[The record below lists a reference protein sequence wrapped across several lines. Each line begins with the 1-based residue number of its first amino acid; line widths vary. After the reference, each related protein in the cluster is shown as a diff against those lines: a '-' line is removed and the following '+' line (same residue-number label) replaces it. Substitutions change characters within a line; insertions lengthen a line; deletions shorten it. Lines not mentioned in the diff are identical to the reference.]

1 MVLRMRIV
9 KGYQIEEIPQVNLPI
24 NTPEKLLH
32 LGFGDLGMQL
42 VPLLDSSAYSIT
54 GVCRRAYAQNYS
66 HLRIRNHDLFQRETF
81 TELLQQAFDVIVISM
96 TPAVRSDEGYQQA
109 YVQTC
114 DYLIQQLQQVNW
126 RPRLILFVSSTSV
139 YAQSSGEWV
148 DENSLTEPTEFNGK
162 RLLEAEARL
171 RQSGFPVCVV
181 RFSGIYG
188 PGRDRLINQVKTG
201 KLSASNAY
209 TNRIHIEDC
218 ARVLAHLIQLQK
230 VKSLESVYLASDSCP
245 ATLNQVHLWLAEKMA
260 IKNST
265 IAGESVPGGKRIS
278 NSRLLSSGFEFLYE
292 GFEEGY
298 SKLINDY

>member
-1 MVLRMRIV
+1 M
-9 KGYQIEEIPQVNLPI
+9 NLPI

-42 VPLLDSSAYSIT
+42 VPLLDPSVYSIT
-54 GVCRRAYAQNYS
+54 GVCRRAHAHNYS
-66 HLRIRNHDLFQRETF
+66 HLEICNRDLFQQDTF
-81 TELLQQAFDVIVISM
+81 VELFQQAFDVIVISM

-126 RPRLILFVSSTSV
+126 RPRLIVFVSSTSV
-139 YAQSSGEWV
+139 YAQSNGEWV
-148 DENSLTEPTEFNGK
+148 DESSPTEPAEFNGK
-162 RLLEAEARL
+162 RLLEAENLLL
-171 RQSGFPVCVV
+171 RSGFPVCVV

-201 KLSASNAY
+201 QLSASKAY
-209 TNRIHIEDC
+209 TNRIHIDDC

-230 VKSLESVYLASDSCP
+230 LKSLDSVYLASDSCL

-260 IKNST
+260 IKNWT
-265 IAGESVPGGKRIS
+265 ISGDEIPGGKRIS
-278 NSRLLSSGFEFLYE
+278 NSRLLHSGFEFLYE
-292 GFEEGY
+292 GYEQGY
-298 SKLINDY
+298 SNLINDY